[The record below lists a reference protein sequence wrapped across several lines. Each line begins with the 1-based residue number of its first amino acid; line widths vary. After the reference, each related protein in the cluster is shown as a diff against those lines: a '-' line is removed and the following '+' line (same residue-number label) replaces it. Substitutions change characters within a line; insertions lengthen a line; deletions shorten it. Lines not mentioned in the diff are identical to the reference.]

1 MTYLKP
7 YLSLTVVVLVL
18 VLAVWVANEGS
29 HAAVQPQETDKVLEI
44 EKYPN
49 EPVELV
55 KLNIGTQSVKSLIKQ
70 KFKDN
75 KSKWGLDTVKFK
87 EKDDWYKRVS
97 ITLRNTSDKTVYGLR
112 AYLFFKPAGYPMS
125 FSVRLTSRDLWRDPL
140 APAGEVEIVATPSA
154 LNQMFADAENRGIN
168 MSQMVVSFSL
178 DAVIFSDELQW
189 YRGKML
195 HPDSATPGKW
205 VPVDQPQAMKRN
217 GPLDQAFSFLPA
229 SFKVADALRPEPP
242 VFAHCEGDGGHIEV
256 VCSGQ
261 NSNCITRIDFGDG
274 FTGFLSSETVVSPC
288 EWKGQGS
295 SQCSTATTSHSRLEF
310 DFSCPPPCPEEGE
323 SCSAL
328 NPCCNGLSCVS
339 GTCRDLTYDPDSPVV
354 IDLNGNGFSLTDAA
368 GGVDF
373 DIAGNGTPKR
383 LAWTSPGSDDAWL
396 VLDRNGNGVIDNGQ
410 ELFGNHTPQP
420 SPTSG
425 EERNGFVALAEYDKP
440 EKGGNGD
447 GGITKQDAI
456 FSSLR
461 LWQDTNHDGVSQPG
475 ELRSLNGLGLKSI
488 DCNYKESKRTD
499 QYGNQFRYRT
509 KLKSTRGA
517 QFDRWAWDVFL
528 VTGK

>member
-1 MTYLKP
+1 
-7 YLSLTVVVLVL
+7 
-18 VLAVWVANEGS
+18 
-29 HAAVQPQETDKVLEI
+29 
-44 EKYPN
+44 
-49 EPVELV
+49 
-55 KLNIGTQSVKSLIKQ
+55 
-70 KFKDN
+70 
-75 KSKWGLDTVKFK
+75 
-87 EKDDWYKRVS
+87 
-97 ITLRNTSDKTVYGLR
+97 
-112 AYLFFKPAGYPMS
+112 MS

-140 APAGEVEIVATPSA
+140 TPGNEIEITATPGS
-154 LNQMFADAENRGIN
+154 LNQMFADAENRGTN
-168 MSQMVVSFSL
+168 MSQMVVSFSV
-178 DAVIFSDELQW
+178 DTVIFSDELRW
-189 YRGKML
+189 SRGKML

-229 SFKVADALRPEPP
+229 SFKLGTSLWADPP

-261 NSNCITRIDFGDG
+261 NSNCITRIEFGDG
-274 FTGFLSSETVVSPC
+274 FTGFFSSHTVVSPC
-288 EWKGQGS
+288 EWMGQGP
-295 SQCSTATTSHSRLEF
+295 SQCSSATTSHSRLEF
-310 DFSCPPPCPEEGE
+310 DFSCPPPCPGE
-323 SCSAL
+323 WDSCSAL
-328 NPCCNGLSCVS
+328 NPCCEGLSCVR
-339 GTCRDLTYDPDSPVV
+339 GQCRDLTYDPDSPVV

-368 GGVDF
+368 GGVNF
-373 DIAGNGTPKR
+373 DIAASGTPKR

-396 VLDRNGNGVIDNGQ
+396 VLDRNGNGVVDNGQ

-420 SPTSG
+420 APPSG

-440 EKGGNGD
+440 ANGGDGD
-447 GGITKQDAI
+447 GGITKQDGI

-475 ELRSLNGLGLKSI
+475 ELRTLDGLGLKSI
-488 DCNYKESKRTD
+488 DCTSYKESKRTD